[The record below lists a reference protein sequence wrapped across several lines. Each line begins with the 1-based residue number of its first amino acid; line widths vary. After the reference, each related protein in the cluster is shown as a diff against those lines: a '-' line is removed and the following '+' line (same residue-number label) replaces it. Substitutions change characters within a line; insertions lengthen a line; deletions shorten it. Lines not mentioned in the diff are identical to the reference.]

1 MCLYMERDMLTVTKV
16 TAKDCEHK
24 LKPKMVGVVDRN

>member
-1 MCLYMERDMLTVTKV
+1 MERDMLTVTKV